1 MVTMRPFASV
11 QKWMWPNGHKLATCM
26 QHHYPCCFPGSGGVP
41 TLREFIRFPMGSG
54 KVNLAQEIGT
64 SYEDFGIL
72 LLEDDNGD
80 RTDAIVRE
88 FGKKAEDVNKRIFRL
103 WVKGEGLQ
111 PVSWA
116 TLVDVLQDM
125 RLDTLARGIE
135 HVKCPK
141 LQSIF

>member
-1 MVTMRPFASV
+1 MGVVGWA
-11 QKWMWPNGHKLATCM
+11 CM
-26 QHHYPCCFPGSGGVP
+26 QRHYPCCFPGFVEVP

-54 KVNLAQEIGT
+54 NVNLAQKIGT

-72 LLEDDNGD
+72 LLEDNNGD

-88 FGKKAEDVNKRIFRL
+88 LHERAEDINKRIFRL

-116 TLVDVLQDM
+116 TLVGVLQDM
-125 RLDTLARGIE
+125 GLNTLARDIE
-135 HVKCPK
+135 HAKCPK
-141 LQSIF
+141 LQ

>member
-1 MVTMRPFASV
+1 M
-11 QKWMWPNGHKLATCM
+11 
-26 QHHYPCCFPGSGGVP
+26 P

-54 KVNLAQEIGT
+54 RVNLAQEIGT

-88 FGKKAEDVNKRIFRL
+88 LGKKAEDVNKRIFRL
-103 WVKGEGLQ
+103 WVKGKGLQ

-116 TLVDVLQDM
+116 TLVGVLQDM
-125 RLDTLARGIE
+125 GLSTLARGIE

-141 LQSIF
+141 L

>member
-1 MVTMRPFASV
+1 M
-11 QKWMWPNGHKLATCM
+11 WMGTRLATCM

-41 TLREFIRFPMGSG
+41 TLHEFIRFPMESG

-64 SYEDFGIL
+64 SYDDFGIL

-80 RTDAIVRE
+80 RTDAIVRK

-111 PVSWA
+111 PVSWP

-125 RLDTLARGIE
+125 GLDTLARGIE
-135 HVKCPK
+135 HAKCPK
-141 LQSIF
+141 LQ